1 MRRAIALLSVLL
13 VIVLGALMAMIA
25 LDQADATATGAR
37 VSLLKREARAVAW
50 SGVLGAMSEME
61 SQRADIIQGATPEL
75 TAEWTVFTDGSITA
89 RVRIEPVI
97 ESTGATAGPPIQSE
111 SAKLNLNMAT
121 TPMLARL
128 AGLGEERALA
138 VRDLAA
144 RGGFTSVEDL
154 RVIGID
160 PRDEAGIRGGVSLD
174 RLATAYSLDPDV
186 SIGVADRGA
195 AGRMRARWDSS
206 AKEFDRRL
214 NADTRT
220 TEAIARLTGAD
231 VDLSS
236 ASDVAG
242 ALQRLSIDA
251 AAWAGVWDELAFG
264 SENRGGREGLV
275 DISRAPEAVLA
286 CVPGFEGKA
295 NDIHESALRLGADR
309 TRSPTWPLDA
319 GVVSP
324 SEMARALPW
333 ITTRSFHWRV
343 RIVGELVRSSD
354 SGDEP
359 IVLSRSTLESIIDC
373 SGERSRVAYLRD
385 VTFDGAT
392 DGLESVLAMT
402 LDMTRPAPD
411 PDAARDDEP
420 ALANGPSTGDD
431 GGSIERPSAGTGATD
446 SGSVPP
452 VPASGTDSGMRRGR
466 WSATR

>member
-1 MRRAIALLSVLL
+1 MRHAIALLSVLL

-25 LDQADATATGAR
+25 LDQADATASGAR

-50 SGVLGAMSEME
+50 SGVLGTMSELE

-75 TAEWTVFTDGSITA
+75 TSEWTVFTDGSITA

-97 ESTGATAGPPIQSE
+97 ESPDVPEGPHIQSE

-121 TPMLARL
+121 TAMLARL
-128 AGLGEERALA
+128 AGLGEERATA
-138 VRDLAA
+138 VRDLAG

-160 PRDEAGIRGGVSLD
+160 PRDEAGLLGGVSLD
-174 RLATAYSLDPDV
+174 RLATAYSLDPDI

-195 AGRMRARWDSS
+195 AGRDRARWDPS

-220 TEAIARLTGAD
+220 TDAIARLTGAD

-236 ASDVAG
+236 ASEVAA
-242 ALQRLSIDA
+242 ALDRLGVDPG
-251 AAWAGVWDELAFG
+251 AWAGVWDELAFG
-264 SENRGGREGLV
+264 SENSGGREGLV
-275 DISRAPEAVLA
+275 DISRAPEEVLA
-286 CVPGFEGKA
+286 CLPGFEGKA
-295 NDIHESALRLGADR
+295 KEIHDSAGRLGADR

-343 RIVGELVRSSD
+343 RVVGELVRTSE

-359 IVLSRSTLESIIDC
+359 AVLSRSTLESIIDC
-373 SGERSRVAYLRD
+373 SGDRARVAYLRD

-392 DGLESVLAMT
+392 DGLDSVLAMT

-411 PDAARDDEP
+411 PEAPLEGEP
-420 ALANGPSTGDD
+420 ALANEPSARDD
-431 GGSIERPSAGTGATD
+431 EGSTQGPSAGTRAADPASAPPATPMGID
-446 SGSVPP
+446 SG
-452 VPASGTDSGMRRGR
+452 TRRGR